1 MNSPGGCAPIRRSR
15 KPCVVMSRVTR
26 NHCGNGILLLSAVTL
41 AVVVGC
47 RTSQAVVDD
56 QSQVDPMTERL
67 SERLKREV
75 QRSRMTS
82 IAAVKFMEKTEANKA
97 KPSLKQLVLSQPKL
111 DQLVLSEPK
120 LDRRELSEPKLDR
133 PEFSEPRLAR
143 SVSDQPDFQM
153 PLVRH
158 SVSGK
163 WQKSMRVAAVKS
175 VSNEKAVIKP
185 EKKESFPER
194 RLPEK
199 TLPDRPTVERSPPK
213 KLITGVVQ
221 KASLTQ
227 PVKDDRGVEK
237 KSEDEGSPFPVD
249 LPTVLRLAGAQNWNI
264 ELAAERVREAQAAV
278 DAAEAMWMPSL
289 QAGMGYNHHT
299 GNIQA
304 TPGNVV
310 DARRSSLF
318 LGGGPNLGMAP
329 LTGGSGGPLRMGVN
343 LSLADVIFKPLAAR
357 QRLDVERSRQT
368 ATFNDTL
375 QAAALAYFGLVYSQ
389 GRLANLR
396 MDLQDAR
403 ALLRQTEAFV
413 TAGKGS
419 QADVTRMAT
428 DVQRRQQRVAVAESD
443 VSIAS
448 AHLARQLRL
457 DPSTTLFALEE
468 QAVPVDLL
476 EESTT
481 LEGLVDG
488 ALSTRPELAAARASV
503 DVAGSDRSAAD
514 WKPWLPHLQMGFS
527 AGGFGGAPSDS
538 IGRLGGRTDFDL
550 LAVWEIQN
558 MGKGTRAARDAAT
571 SRERQAA
578 VTLSRTRD
586 DVVTEVTQA
595 WHDAAGNRKRLAMSG
610 ERLKQAGESLR
621 LHRLRIRGMIGLPLE
636 ALQAV
641 ESISQARQDRLQSII
656 GFNRSQVGL
665 LRAVGRPLGGNR

>member
-1 MNSPGGCAPIRRSR
+1 
-15 KPCVVMSRVTR
+15 MSRVIR

-75 QRSRMTS
+75 QRSRLTS
-82 IAAVKFMEKTEANKA
+82 IAAVKFMEKTEANNA
-97 KPSLKQLVLSQPKL
+97 QPSLKQLVLSQPKL
-111 DQLVLSEPK
+111 DKLVLSEPK
-120 LDRRELSEPKLDR
+120 FDRRELSEPKLDR
-133 PEFSEPRLAR
+133 SF
-143 SVSDQPDFQM
+143 SDQPDFQM
-153 PLVRH
+153 PLVRN
-158 SVSGK
+158 SDSGK
-163 WQKSMRVAAVKS
+163 WQKSMRVAAVKL

-185 EKKESFPER
+185 EKKERLREKTLPEKT
-194 RLPEK
+194 LPEK
-199 TLPDRPTVERSPPK
+199 TLPDRSSVERWSPPK

-227 PVKDDRGVEK
+227 AAKDDSGVEK
-237 KSEDEGSPFPVD
+237 KSEDEGAPFPVD
-249 LPTVLRLAGAQNWNI
+249 LPTALRLAGAQNWNI

-443 VSIAS
+443 VSVAS
-448 AHLARQLRL
+448 ARLARQLRL

-488 ALSTRPELAAARASV
+488 ALSARPELAAARASV

-514 WKPWLPHLQMGFS
+514 WKPWLPHLQLGFS

-621 LHRLRIRGMIGLPLE
+621 LHRLRIRGLIGLPLE

-641 ESISQARQDRLQSII
+641 ESISQARQDRLEAII

>member
-1 MNSPGGCAPIRRSR
+1 M
-15 KPCVVMSRVTR
+15 
-26 NHCGNGILLLSAVTL
+26 LFL
-41 AVVVGC
+41 ASFAMVGGC
-47 RTSQAVVDD
+47 RTPQVAVVDEP
-56 QSQVDPMTERL
+56 QVDPMTERL

-75 QRSRMTS
+75 DRSRMTS
-82 IAAVKFMEKTEANKA
+82 IAAVKSIEKTEANKP
-97 KPSLKQLVLSQPKL
+97 KPSLKQLVLSKPKL
-111 DQLVLSEPK
+111 NQLVLSKPELEQPVTNQPK
-120 LDRRELSEPKLDR
+120 FK
-133 PEFSEPRLAR
+133 
-143 SVSDQPDFQM
+143 M
-153 PLVRH
+153 PLVRNP
-158 SVSGK
+158 VSG
-163 WQKSMRVAAVKS
+163 QREPMRT
-175 VSNEKAVIKP
+175 AVIEPVSSQSAVVKTGKV
-185 EKKESFPER
+185 EG
-194 RLPEK
+194 LPAR
-199 TLPDRPTVERSPPK
+199 TLPDQPEVERPEVERPEPK
-213 KLITGVVQ
+213 KLITGAVQ

-227 PVKDDRGVEK
+227 PAKDVSGGENKPQADGA
-237 KSEDEGSPFPVD
+237 PFPVD

-310 DARRSSLF
+310 DSRRSSLF
-318 LGGGPNLGMAP
+318 FGGGPNLGMAP

-357 QRLDVERSRQT
+357 QSLDVERARQT

-375 QAAALAYFGLVYSQ
+375 QNAALAYFGLVQSQ
-389 GRLANLR
+389 GRLANLQT
-396 MDLQDAR
+396 DLQDAR

-428 DVQRRQQRVAVAESD
+428 DVQRRGQRVAVAESD

-448 AHLARQLRL
+448 ARLARQLRL

-488 ALSTRPELAAARASV
+488 ALAARPELAAARASV

-514 WKPWLPHLQMGFS
+514 WKPWLPHLQLGFS

-558 MGKGTRAARDAAT
+558 MGKGTRAARDAAS

-595 WHDAAGNRKRLAMSG
+595 WHEAAGSRKRLAMSG

-621 LHRLRIRGMIGLPLE
+621 LNRLRIRGLVGLPLE

-641 ESISQARQDRLQSII
+641 EAISQARQDRLEAII
-656 GFNRSQVGL
+656 GFNQSQVGL

>member
-1 MNSPGGCAPIRRSR
+1 MA
-15 KPCVVMSRVTR
+15 M
-26 NHCGNGILLLSAVTL
+26 LFL
-41 AVVVGC
+41 AMFAMVGGC
-47 RTSQAVVDD
+47 RTPQVAVVDEP
-56 QSQVDPMTERL
+56 QVDPMTQRL

-75 QRSRMTS
+75 DRSRMTS
-82 IAAVKFMEKTEANKA
+82 IAAVKSIEKTEANKP
-97 KPSLKQLVLSQPKL
+97 KPTLKQLVLSKPKL
-111 DQLVLSEPK
+111 NQLVLSKP
-120 LDRRELSEPKLDR
+120 ELE
-133 PEFSEPRLAR
+133 
-143 SVSDQPDFQM
+143 QPVANQQKFKM
-153 PLVRH
+153 PLVRNP
-158 SVSGK
+158 VSGK
-163 WQKSMRVAAVKS
+163 REPMRT
-175 VSNEKAVIKP
+175 AVIEPVSSQSAVVKTGKV
-185 EKKESFPER
+185 EGLPER
-194 RLPEK
+194 
-199 TLPDRPTVERSPPK
+199 TLPDQPVVERPKVEQPKVEQPEPK
-213 KLITGVVQ
+213 KLITGAVQ
-221 KASLTQ
+221 KVSLTQ
-227 PVKDDRGVEK
+227 PAKDASGGEK
-237 KSEDEGSPFPVD
+237 KPQSDEAPFPVD

-310 DARRSSLF
+310 DSRRSSLF

-357 QRLDVERSRQT
+357 QSLDVERARQT

-375 QAAALAYFGLVYSQ
+375 QDAALAYFGLVQSQ
-389 GRLANLR
+389 GRLANLQT
-396 MDLQDAR
+396 DLQDAR
-403 ALLRQTEAFV
+403 ALLRQTEAFM

-428 DVQRRQQRVAVAESD
+428 DVQRRRQRVAVAESD
-443 VSIAS
+443 VSVAS
-448 AHLARQLRL
+448 ARLARQLRL

-488 ALSTRPELAAARASV
+488 ALAARPELAAARASV

-514 WKPWLPHLQMGFS
+514 WKPWLPHLQLGFS
-527 AGGFGGAPSDS
+527 AGGFGGAASDS

-558 MGKGTRAARDAAT
+558 MGQGTRAARAVAT

-595 WHDAAGNRKRLAMSG
+595 WHETAGSRKRLAMSG

-621 LHRLRIRGMIGLPLE
+621 LHRLRIRGLVGLPLE

-641 ESISQARQDRLQSII
+641 EAISQARQDRLEAII

-665 LRAVGRPLGGNR
+665 LRAVGRPLGGSR